1 MKLHAAV
8 AAFKR
13 YNILLDEAASSPLRF
28 FDYLGRNSASI
39 LFSNTSIRDPLSLSR
54 RFTKGEGGE
63 AWQQQGSPAGVP
75 NPRRAGTKIPN
86 VGLYSSIEGPDD
98 LSTAYYTSHRPCA
111 NFSPFLTRV
120 QNSDREKFKG
130 VSSVDDNSLV
140 SVKLIDDVR
149 SVVDREERETCSSH
163 DEWIREGRERGGSNE
178 PFQGSV
184 KSFRYERARDP
195 TARPRFSL

>member
-1 MKLHAAV
+1 M
-8 AAFKR
+8 
-13 YNILLDEAASSPLRF
+13 
-28 FDYLGRNSASI
+28 
-39 LFSNTSIRDPLSLSR
+39 
-54 RFTKGEGGE
+54 
-63 AWQQQGSPAGVP
+63 P

-163 DEWIREGRERGGSNE
+163 DEWIREGRERGGATNLS
-178 PFQGSV
+178 
-184 KSFRYERARDP
+184 KAR
-195 TARPRFSL
+195 

>member
-1 MKLHAAV
+1 MPRL
-8 AAFKR
+8 
-13 YNILLDEAASSPLRF
+13 NDTTSSVRRGCFLSP
-28 FDYLGRNSASI
+28 SI
-39 LFSNTSIRDPLSLSR
+39 LRLSWTKQRVYSIFEHLDPRSSLSLSR

-149 SVVDREERETCSSH
+149 SVVDRNRERLAPLTTSGYGRGERE
-163 DEWIREGRERGGSNE
+163 GGSNE